1 MHRRLFLLAL
11 TFLAVFFIHTC
22 LYLWQLAQDGYIAR
36 YATYFS
42 QQVFFISFAWGLAGA
57 FLTFALMRFFE
68 ERHFGWASF
77 LGSLV
82 LTAFFW
88 LVGTFLLGCYAQAPL
103 RSFYLSVF
111 GVSYSKLTKP
121 LLAAVTTLSVALG
134 GFWIE
139 RRCEA
144 VCHECHID

>member
-1 MHRRLFLLAL
+1 MGK
-11 TFLAVFFIHTC
+11 FFR
-22 LYLWQLAQDGYIAR
+22 Q
-36 YATYFS
+36 FS
-42 QQVFFISFAWGLAGA
+42 FDS
-57 FLTFALMRFFE
+57 
-68 ERHFGWASF
+68 
-77 LGSLV
+77 
-82 LTAFFW
+82 FFW

-121 LLAAVTTLSVALG
+121 LLAAVTTLPVALG